1 MLLFQI
7 QVSAEIEQEILQQ
20 KVSSLPIGT
29 CEIQSCLWRRRVKS
43 GTKDGAIYRCLLCEE
58 GQV

>member
-7 QVSAEIEQEILQQ
+7 QVSAEIKQEILQQ

-29 CEIQSCLWRRRVKS
+29 CEVY
-43 GTKDGAIYRCLLCEE
+43 GGE
-58 GQV
+58 G